1 MTWSACHQ
9 YIGAKPQFQSNVLI
23 NHRQQRSALVRYA
36 RLAQF
41 IAETL
46 LVDRFKQPRPEVAMH
61 IDRKTDDAFG
71 QGVT

>member
-1 MTWSACHQ
+1 
-9 YIGAKPQFQSNVLI
+9 
-23 NHRQQRSALVRYA
+23 VRYA

-41 IAETL
+41 IAETF
-46 LVDRFKQPRPEVAMH
+46 LVDRLKQPRPGVAMH